1 MGKFRIAAVQMVSA
15 PDVAPNLETAGK
27 LIAAAAAAGAR
38 LAALP
43 ENFYIIG
50 RHEGDKVKVREKD
63 GFGVIQEFLSS
74 CARKHAIWLV
84 GGTAPIETEDESKIR
99 SACLVYDDAGARVA
113 RYDKMHVFR
122 F

>member
-43 ENFYIIG
+43 EEFYIIG
-50 RHEGDKVKVREKD
+50 RHEGDKVKGREKD
-63 GFGVIQEFLSS
+63 GSGAIQEFLSS
-74 CARKHAIWLV
+74 VSKKNHLLVV
-84 GGTAPIETEDESKIR
+84 GGTGSIGFNDEGKIR
-99 SACLVYDDAGARVA
+99 
-113 RYDKMHVFR
+113 
-122 F
+122 

>member
-1 MGKFRIAAVQMVSA
+1 MGKFRIAAVQMVAA

-50 RHEGDKVKVREKD
+50 RHEGDKIKAREKD
-63 GFGVIQEFLSS
+63 GSGPIQDFLSS
-74 CARKHAIWLV
+74 VSKKNHVWVL
-84 GGTAPIETEDESKIR
+84 GGPVPIECNDEKKIK
-99 SACLVYDDAGARVA
+99 SASPLYDHSRRRVA
-113 RYDKMHVFR
+113 PHA
-122 F
+122 

>member
-15 PDVAPNLETAGK
+15 PDVAPNLETAGR

-50 RHEGDKVKVREKD
+50 RHEGDKVKGREKD
-63 GFGVIQEFLSS
+63 GSGPVQGFLSS
-74 CARKHAIWLV
+74 GSKKNHLWVL
-84 GGTAPIETEDESKIR
+84 GGTVPIEGSDEKKIK
-99 SACLVYDDAGARVA
+99 S
-113 RYDKMHVFR
+113 
-122 F
+122 